1 MIIVFWK
8 YHMLIVQKKFF
19 YCFLTWELLAQIN
32 SVNWTAQLHKSRR
45 YFIFEEENSGGRE
58 ELERLDSVGGR
69 ETYIRL
75 DILGVHWGSWKV
87 SLVDKGPTAVYR
99 F

>member
-1 MIIVFWK
+1 MKRKILEGEK
-8 YHMLIVQKKFF
+8 
-19 YCFLTWELLAQIN
+19 
-32 SVNWTAQLHKSRR
+32 NWRGWTLS
-45 YFIFEEENSGGRE
+45 
-58 ELERLDSVGGR
+58 GGR